1 MENKAK
7 ESLGLSG
14 EQNHVMEKEV
24 KMHET
29 AIETLDRIL
38 ERSTRA
44 QIMQPNEFSDKRI
57 QREGEEED
65 TAVRGGESMATVTFG
80 NFCL

>member
-1 MENKAK
+1 M
-7 ESLGLSG
+7 
-14 EQNHVMEKEV
+14 MEKEV